1 MVDHQ
6 LLILLQKRDPQAIS
20 ELHSQYG
27 SYCRKIAGNILDRA
41 EDVEEIVND
50 AFLQVWNAIPNACP
64 ENLSAYIAT
73 VTRNLAFNRYR
84 RDNAPRRGGTNV
96 PLVLEELSDVVS
108 STPTPEE
115 IFDAKE
121 LAAAINDFLT
131 SLPHWKRYAFIRRYW
146 YADSVQSIARQ
157 VHRTQ
162 GHISVTL
169 SRLRRKLRDHLTER
183 GFDL

>member
-1 MVDHQ
+1 MDDQQ
-6 LLILLQKRDPQAIS
+6 LLAMLQQRDPQAIS
-20 ELHSQYG
+20 ALQSQYG

-41 EDVEEIVND
+41 EDVEEIIND
-50 AFLQVWNAIPNACP
+50 AFLRVWDTIPPACP
-64 ENLSAYIAT
+64 ENLSAYIAA

-84 RDNAPRRGGTNV
+84 RENAPRRGGTNV
-96 PLVLEELSDVVS
+96 PLVLEELADVVS
-108 STPTPEE
+108 SIPTPEE

-121 LAAAINDFLT
+121 LTAAINAFLA

-146 YADSVQSIARQ
+146 YADSVQTIARQ
-157 VHRTQ
+157 LHRTQ

-169 SRLRRKLRDHLTER
+169 TRLRRKLRDHLTER